1 MSLIVQKYGGTSVGS
16 PERLQAVADRVVARR
31 RAGHDVVVVVSAMGQ
46 ATDELLA
53 LASQVTGRAR
63 PGRTHPREVDMLLT
77 AGERVSMALLAM
89 AIRERGEEAI
99 SLTGSQAAI
108 ITDASH
114 TAARITEVRAERVR
128 EAVAGG
134 KVVIVAGF
142 QGVSRER
149 EITTLGRG
157 GSDTTAVA
165 LAASLGADR
174 CEVYTD
180 VEGVFTADPRRIP
193 GARVVR
199 TLSHAE
205 MVELA
210 AAGAQ
215 VMHPRAIEI
224 AARFDVAVRVLSS
237 FTDPETDPETTGTL
251 IVSTP
256 EHMEGLVLTGIAAS
270 PGQAKLTLYD
280 LPSGLRTATEVLR
293 GIAEAGVSVDMIS
306 EAPGPS
312 GMKLQISVMEDDLD
326 DARTVCRE
334 VVERLGGGGV
344 DEISGLTRITL
355 VGSGMHDAPGVY
367 ARIFETLLEVGTELQ
382 GVSTSAISITVLVPS
397 AHAESAMRALHDA
410 FELEGAGAVPSAVA
424 GEG

>member
-1 MSLIVQKYGGTSVGS
+1 MPLIVQKYGGTSVGS
-16 PERLQAVADRVVARR
+16 PERLRAVADRVVARR
-31 RAGHDVVVVVSAMGQ
+31 RAGDDVVVVVSAMGQ

-53 LASQVTGRAR
+53 LATEVTGRPR
-63 PGRTHPREVDMLLT
+63 PGRAHPRELDMLLT

-99 SLTGSQAAI
+99 SFTGSQAAI
-108 ITDASH
+108 ITDGSH
-114 TAARITEVRAERVR
+114 TAARITEIRAERVR
-128 EAVAGG
+128 DAVARGQ
-134 KVVIVAGF
+134 VVIVAGF
-142 QGVSRER
+142 QGVSPDR

-157 GSDTTAVA
+157 GSDTTAVG
-165 LAASLGADR
+165 LAAALGAER

-180 VEGVFTADPRRIP
+180 VDGVYTADPRRIP
-193 GARVVR
+193 GARVIR

-237 FTDPETDPETTGTL
+237 FMDPETDPEAAGTL
-251 IVSTP
+251 IVSKP
-256 EHMEGLVLTGIAAS
+256 DHMEGLVLTGIAAL

-280 LPSGLRTATEVLR
+280 LPSGLRIATDVLR

-326 DARTVCRE
+326 EARAVCRQ

-344 DEISGLTRITL
+344 DETSGLTRITL

-367 ARIFETLLEVGTELQ
+367 ARIFETLLEVDSDLH

-397 AHAESAMRALHDA
+397 EHAQRAMRGLHDA
-410 FELEGAGAVPSAVA
+410 FELEGAGAVPSEVA